1 MPDQDPKIRELEDRL
16 DQLVRTQ
23 IDFQKEISLI
33 RGELMRMRSVRPVAH
48 ADRKTESFYAP
59 PPRPKPLAET
69 PGQSTIP
76 PKTTTETAEY
86 ELPHRVEYEPDPI
99 LSSATVSGDP
109 FSRFVSAYTE
119 NARADLEKFIGENLI
134 SKIGIIVL
142 VLGVG
147 IGAKYAIDNNLISP
161 LTRIV
166 IGYIFGFGL
175 IGLAIKLRTKYH
187 NFSAVLI
194 SGGMAIMYFLTYF
207 AHSSYALIPQL
218 IAFALM
224 AVFTVLTVA
233 AALVYNRQVIAHIGL
248 VGAYAVPFLLS
259 TDSGNYLALFSYMTV
274 VNAGILAISLKRNWK
289 PLFYTSSGFTW
300 AIFYTW
306 FITKYS
312 VAEHFNLALVF
323 LGVFFGIFYVTK
335 LLQRR
340 LAESERDEKEN
351 LISALATGF
360 IFFAFCI
367 AVSDAALEAAAFWTF
382 FSYLSIASVA
392 ILATSLRIY
401 GREFMYLVVPFV
413 WVIYGTWFVNRYDAT
428 QHVALAATFASL
440 FFAIFYFSILWHR
453 LAEDNFTLIEHTSLI
468 LTNAFAFYG
477 FGYSIMDGQDS
488 LRDYLG
494 AFTAANAALHFVV
507 STVVSRLKPKAIDVS
522 HVLVILI
529 LTFAA
534 IAVPVQFDGNV
545 VTIVWAAEAAVLF
558 WFGRTRGVRLFE
570 YSSYAMMLLATGSMF
585 MDWAISYLDRTSGIG
600 PMSPIANGDFVAAA
614 VFVAAFGFIY
624 ITNRDDRFEPAISVE
639 LVRPVGYL
647 IAAVGTF
654 VLYNMFRVEIGN
666 YFHIRS
672 TAIGSTGITTPVGPY
687 GDLQWFNI
695 VAQINYTILFLIA
708 MAAANLKK
716 VRSAALALINS
727 GLSVLALGIFATV
740 GMFIFSE
747 LRVAFMS
754 GEFEGPVFIAPWM
767 HIAIRPISYLFAA
780 VLIYWLY
787 RYSRDEL
794 VAEKVPEYAAS
805 LLLDAVAYS
814 FVFIA
819 ASCELVN
826 LMGQFHIPDATKL
839 GLSILWGVYALAL
852 IVIGI
857 ARDKKHLRIAAIVLL
872 AVTLAKLFLY
882 DIADLDTIP
891 KTILFVTLGITLL
904 VISFLYNKYKDFIFK
919 KEAVVEE

>member
-16 DQLVRTQ
+16 DRLVRTQ

-33 RGELMRMRSVRPVAH
+33 RGELTRMRSVQPVGQ
-48 ADRKTESFYAP
+48 ADRKTESFYTP
-59 PPRPKPLAET
+59 PPRPRPPAET
-69 PGQSTIP
+69 SGQSTVP
-76 PKTTTETAEY
+76 PKTNTEPSEY
-86 ELPHRVEYEPDPI
+86 QLPHRVEDEPDPI

-161 LTRIV
+161 LARIV
-166 IGYIFGFGL
+166 TGYIFGFGL
-175 IGLAIKLRTKYH
+175 IGLAIKLKPKYH

-207 AHSSYALIPQL
+207 AYSSYALIPQL

-259 TDSGNYLALFSYMTV
+259 TDSGNYLGLFSYMTV

-306 FITKYS
+306 FITRYS

-367 AVSDAALEAAAFWTF
+367 AVSDAALEGAASWTF

-401 GREFMYLVVPFV
+401 GREFMYLVVPFA

-428 QHVALAATFASL
+428 QHFALAATFASL

-468 LTNAFAFYG
+468 LTNAFVFYG
-477 FGYSIMDGQDS
+477 FGYSIMDSQDS

-507 STVVSRLKPKAIDVS
+507 STVVSRLKPQAIDVS

-545 VTIVWAAEAAVLF
+545 VTIVWATEAAVLF

-570 YSSYAMMLLATGSMF
+570 YLSFAVMLLATGSMF
-585 MDWAISYLDRTSGIG
+585 MDWAMSYLDRTSGIG
-600 PMSPIANGDFVAAA
+600 PMSPIVNGDFVAAA

-624 ITNRDDRFEPAISVE
+624 ITNRDDRFEPAIPVE
-639 LVRPVGYL
+639 LVRPVGYV

-654 VLYNMFRVEIGN
+654 ALYNMFRVEIGN
-666 YFHIRS
+666 YFHAVALEPIPRE
-672 TAIGSTGITTPVGPY
+672 TQTDPGLY
-687 GDLQWFNI
+687 EDLQQFNGI
-695 VAQINYTILFLIA
+695 WQINYSLFFLIA
-708 MAAANLKK
+708 MAAANLRKL
-716 VRSAALALINS
+716 RSEILAYVNTTLGVMAL
-727 GLSVLALGIFATV
+727 VIFATV
-740 GMFIFSE
+740 SMFLFFE
-747 LRVAFMS
+747 LRVSYMS
-754 GEFEGPVFIAPWM
+754 MDFEPVFTGRWM
-767 HIAIRPISYLFAA
+767 YVAVRYISYLFAA
-780 VLIYWLY
+780 GLLYGLY

-794 VAEKVPEYAAS
+794 LMEQVAPALSVGFEG
-805 LLLDAVAYS
+805 VAYS

-857 ARDKKHLRIAAIVLL
+857 ARDKKHLRVAAIVLL

-904 VISFLYNKYKDFIFK
+904 VVSFLYNKYKDLIFK
-919 KEAVVEE
+919 KDVVVEE